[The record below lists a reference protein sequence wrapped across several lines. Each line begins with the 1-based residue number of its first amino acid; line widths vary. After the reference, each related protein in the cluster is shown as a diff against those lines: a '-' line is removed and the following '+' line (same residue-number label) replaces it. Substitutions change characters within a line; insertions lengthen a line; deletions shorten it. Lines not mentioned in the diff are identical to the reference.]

1 MYMRLLQ
8 LQAKPEEL
16 PNLRRFY
23 EAVIVPTLQKTPGC
37 LYACLMQSVQRDEEV
52 ISMTLWE
59 SPAHAS
65 AYEKSGTYQKLLD
78 EARPMLA
85 DSTEWRM
92 QLTKDLKLD
101 YSPVPAEPT
110 IKASP
115 IEAMSGE
122 SKSAGPRPGQ
132 MFLRI
137 VSVTVKPGMLEE
149 YKNRYVNEVIPGFQ
163 QTKGCRHAYLTFG
176 SEDNN
181 QAFSVTIWDSR
192 EAAEEYERSGRF
204 AHLLDKVKHTFTD
217 LVQWKMKLDKSQHAQ
232 SATSD
237 ELKVEG
243 YSIVSGK
250 SFES

>member
-1 MYMRLLQ
+1 MRLLQ
-8 LQAKPEEL
+8 VQAKSEEL
-16 PNLRRFY
+16 PNLQKYY
-23 EAVIVPTLQKTPGC
+23 EEGIMPTLQRTPGC
-37 LYACLMQSVQRDEEV
+37 LYACLMQSVERDEVV

-59 SPAHAS
+59 SPAHAN
-65 AYEKSGTYQKLLD
+65 AYEKGGTYQKLLND
-78 EARPMLA
+78 ARPMLV
-85 DSTEWRM
+85 DSDEWRM
-92 QLTKDLKLD
+92 QLTNDLKLE

-137 VSVTVKPGMLEE
+137 VSVTMKPGMLEE
-149 YKNRYVNEVIPGFQ
+149 YKNRYVHEVIPGLQ
-163 QTKGCRHAYLTFG
+163 ETKGCRHAYLTFDN
-176 SEDNN
+176 EDSN

-204 AHLLDKVKHTFTD
+204 AQLLDKVKHTFSD
-217 LVQWKMKLDKSQHAQ
+217 LVQWKMKLDKSKQAQ
-232 SATSD
+232 SATSED
-237 ELKVEG
+237 LKVEG